1 MDFKQLIC
9 PACGGSIQID
19 DSKSFGFCSYC
30 GSKIQLAERFVVKHS
45 GNVAVDTTS
54 VVNGLCK
61 KGFQEIDR
69 NMLNEASIT
78 FNKAAEYD
86 CEKVEVVIGK
96 MLTCPIYDHRKN
108 VCRTKFDKYYFNL
121 LKSKFDKISEQE
133 ILLINKS
140 NCNLFLK
147 CYLFF
152 DDKDRANYVMNKF
165 PNSLSLEVFSSDH
178 IANRNYNHNS
188 FISSEYCFEEHR
200 EYINN
205 LALMLKE
212 NRNINIIDCL
222 LEHGFTPESIFK
234 CLHNKAYDLKCL
246 SKYSRNGKHIFY
258 MYEYHLCVIP
268 FHVFKQLVS
277 AGLSLD
283 TKITFLKPYNN
294 DGYIEH
300 TVQSVPISKFF
311 LSHDLLNHIHF
322 NSSLTGTLSRFQD
335 FIRQESTSTGSKKRG
350 CYVATCVYG
359 SYDCPEVWILRRYR
373 DFTLYKTWYGKIF
386 IHLYY
391 FIGPKLVGLFG
402 DSLWVKSF
410 WKRILDKIVT
420 KLQKQGVQNTPY
432 KDRY

>member
-1 MDFKQLIC
+1 
-9 PACGGSIQID
+9 
-19 DSKSFGFCSYC
+19 
-30 GSKIQLAERFVVKHS
+30 
-45 GNVAVDTTS
+45 
-54 VVNGLCK
+54 
-61 KGFQEIDR
+61 
-69 NMLNEASIT
+69 
-78 FNKAAEYD
+78 
-86 CEKVEVVIGK
+86 
-96 MLTCPIYDHRKN
+96 
-108 VCRTKFDKYYFNL
+108 
-121 LKSKFDKISEQE
+121 
-133 ILLINKS
+133 
-140 NCNLFLK
+140 
-147 CYLFF
+147 
-152 DDKDRANYVMNKF
+152 
-165 PNSLSLEVFSSDH
+165 
-178 IANRNYNHNS
+178 
-188 FISSEYCFEEHR
+188 
-200 EYINN
+200 
-205 LALMLKE
+205 MLKE

-234 CLHNKAYDLKCL
+234 CLHNKAYDLKSL
-246 SKYSRNGKHIFY
+246 SKYSRNRKHIFY

-283 TKITFLKPYNN
+283 TKITFLKPYND

-300 TVQSVPISKFF
+300 TEQSVPISKFF

-391 FIGPKLVGLFG
+391 FIGPKFVGLFG